1 MMPTLMQ
8 RITLVK
14 LYYKNGRDFS
24 ATINAYGDDF
34 GEHSIITVKALR
46 SLIAKFEITG
56 SVEDYRSRAICN
68 G

>member
-24 ATINAYGDDF
+24 ATIDDYN
-34 GEHSIITVKALR
+34 GEGASIIDC
-46 SLIAKFEITG
+46 EIRNYWFSG
-56 SVEDYRSRAICN
+56 RLPKPRDP
-68 G
+68 